1 MTSSPFTRRRPIA
14 LTAALAT
21 VTASLIGI
29 FAAVPTLAQTA
40 APAASLMQYEGAD
53 RTDKLI
59 AAAAKEDNTLTLYT
73 AFRPEDLPAIIGP
86 FEKKYNIKVK
96 AWRSGSDNVTQRV
109 LTEASG
115 KRFEVDA
122 IMEPAQ
128 DMEAIRR
135 EQLLQPVKSPYFKDL
150 AKGAVPAHREYA
162 SVLLNVVVQAY
173 NPTVLKKED
182 LPKSFEDLTDPK
194 WKGKLG
200 IESKAEEWY
209 ATVVNSRGEQ
219 KGIKMFHDITQ
230 TNGVSVRLG
239 MSLLHNLVLAREV
252 PLALTMYIDLAEKSK
267 RAGKPIDWFSL
278 DPAVA
283 EGFNIGLA
291 RQSPHPNAALLF
303 YDYMLSPEVQQLLAS
318 KMYYPA
324 SAKVASPYPELA
336 KTMKFVDPGYTV
348 DNSAKWT
355 KSYSD
360 VVTNQAG
367 GQAK

>member
-1 MTSSPFTRRRPIA
+1 MTSSSPMRRMFLA
-14 LTAALAT
+14 LAALF
-21 VTASLIGI
+21 VVLP
-29 FAAVPTLAQTA
+29 AAAQTV
-40 APAASLMQYEGAD
+40 SLMQYEGAD
-53 RTDKLI
+53 RTEKLI

-73 AFRPEDLPAIIGP
+73 AFRPEDLPAIIAP
-86 FEKKYNIKVK
+86 FEKKYGIKVK

-115 KRFEVDA
+115 KRFEADA

-135 EQLLQPVKSPYFKDL
+135 EHLLQPVISPYFKDL
-150 AKGAVPAHREYA
+150 IKGAAPSHHEYT

-173 NPTVLKKED
+173 NPTLFKKED
-182 LPKSFEDLTDPK
+182 LPKSFEDLVDPK

-209 ATVVNSRGEQ
+209 TTVVMSRGEE
-219 KGIKMFHDITQ
+219 KGVKMFHDMIHN
-230 TNGVSVRLG
+230 NGVSVRLG

-267 RAGKPIDWFSL
+267 RAGKPIEWFSL

-283 EGFNIGLA
+283 QGFNIGLP

-303 YDYMLSPEVQQLLAS
+303 YDYMLSPETQQLLAS
-318 KMYYPA
+318 KFYYPA
-324 SAKVASPYPELA
+324 SSKVPTPYPTLA
-336 KTMKFVDPGYTV
+336 NKMKFVDPVYTV
-348 DNSAKWT
+348 DNFTKWT
-355 KSYSD
+355 KSYNE
-360 VVTNQAG
+360 VVTNQA
-367 GQAK
+367 K